1 MNLSD
6 RVRAW
11 IQRPMARPVMAPA
24 VARGY
29 LLAEGTPP
37 PPGGP
42 APRRRGQAAR
52 VSNSPAPLSEA
63 QRRAM
68 ADPLAEQQPPGRP
81 QPEDTEV
88 PDGVR
93 REEMGRTSIQ
103 STGTRYPSLT
113 ASSKLLVQTGAMMF
127 WACAV
132 LAGIL
137 LFAVMVYFLN
147 QDWHFAVRLLVGL
160 VAGVALAF
168 PIALVGRVLQLS
180 LSVIGEMLVVTMDME
195 DSVRRIADSGER

>member
-1 MNLSD
+1 MKLSD
-6 RVRAW
+6 GLRTYVERL
-11 IQRPMARPVMAPA
+11 IARPVMAAACPP
-24 VARGY
+24 GY

-42 APRRRGQAAR
+42 APRRRGHAPR
-52 VSNSPAPLSEA
+52 VSNSPAPLSDA

-68 ADPLAEQQPPGRP
+68 ADPLAEHPPARP

-147 QDWHFAVRLLVGL
+147 QDWHFAVRLVGGL

-168 PIALVGRVLQLS
+168 PIALVGRILQLS
-180 LSVIGEMLVVTMDME
+180 LSVMGEMLVVTMDVE